1 MTSTLAQQQ
10 ESVFA
15 STSKLGLPL
24 GERLVRSG
32 ILSEIE
38 RETALLEQK
47 SKDLR
52 LGEVL
57 IGLGFVQEGDLL
69 PMLGEQL
76 GVTTVRLRE
85 GMVDPEVV
93 HLLPRERAEVL
104 NALAMFSVRGTLYV
118 AMVEPQN
125 LRAVDEIERLTGQAV
140 KPVLAT
146 RDAIQK
152 ILSRCY
158 ESDFSVDAVTAD
170 MEADA
175 VEMHPDAF
183 ELDLHDMQTLAEG
196 SPIIN
201 LVNYVIV
208 HAVRQGASDIH
219 IEPGHQHTS
228 IRYRIDG
235 QLREVLRPRR
245 DFHSAMVSRIKVMG
259 RMDIAEQRNPQDG
272 RIHVVVE
279 KQEIDLR
286 CSTVPTVIGEK
297 VVMRVL
303 DKRNVTFNLN
313 DLGLPDRQL
322 QPMKQMLEKPYGL
335 MLVTGPT
342 GSGKTTTLYSSIE
355 LIKSINK
362 NIVTVEDPVEY
373 QLDLIN
379 QIQTGGTEHMT
390 FATALR
396 AILRQDPDI
405 IMVGEIRDVETAEIA
420 VQAALTGHLVLS
432 TLHTNDSASAVTR
445 LVDMG
450 VAPYKIAAALV
461 GVVSQRLV
469 RTICPR
475 CRMSYYPRAEY
486 LDMIHYEGDTRR
498 QFEKGR
504 GCDNCYDTGFKGRKG
519 IYELMTAS
527 KELRRL
533 ISSNASLEE
542 LRECMQ
548 EQGGTTLLQ
557 EGISLAEEGHTSLE
571 EVVRVAYFD

>member
-1 MTSTLAQQQ
+1 MTAILAEQQQ
-10 ESVFA
+10 SILK
-15 STSKLGLPL
+15 STAKLGLPL

-32 ILSEIE
+32 ILSEME
-38 RETALLEQK
+38 LETALLEQK

-57 IGLGFVQEGDLL
+57 IGLGFVQESDLL
-69 PMLGEQL
+69 PLLGEQL

-85 GMVDPEVV
+85 GLVDPEVV
-93 HLLPRERAEVL
+93 HLLPRERAEAM

-118 AMVEPQN
+118 AMNEPQN
-125 LRAVDEIERLTGQAV
+125 LRAVDEIERLTGQPV
-140 KPVLAT
+140 RPVLAS

-152 ILSRCY
+152 ILARCY

-170 MEADA
+170 MDADA
-175 VEMHPDAF
+175 VEMNPDAF
-183 ELDLHDMQTLAEG
+183 ELDLHDMQSLAEG

-201 LVNYVIV
+201 LVNYIIV

-228 IRYRIDG
+228 IRYRVDG

-322 QPMKQMLEKPYGL
+322 GPMKQMLEKPYGL

-355 LIKSINK
+355 LIKSISK

-379 QIQTGGTEHMT
+379 QIQTGGTESMN

-450 VAPYKIAAALV
+450 IAPYKIAAALV

-469 RTICPR
+469 QDH
-475 CRMSYYPRAEY
+475 MST
-486 LDMIHYEGDTRR
+486 L
-498 QFEKGR
+498 
-504 GCDNCYDTGFKGRKG
+504 
-519 IYELMTAS
+519 
-527 KELRRL
+527 
-533 ISSNASLEE
+533 SN
-542 LRECMQ
+542 
-548 EQGGTTLLQ
+548 
-557 EGISLAEEGHTSLE
+557 
-571 EVVRVAYFD
+571 VVLPSC

>member
-1 MTSTLAQQQ
+1 MTTTLAEQQQ
-10 ESVFA
+10 SILQ
-15 STSKLGLPL
+15 STAKLGLPL

-32 ILSEIE
+32 ILSEME
-38 RETALLEQK
+38 LETALLEQK

-57 IGLGFVQEGDLL
+57 IGLGFVQESDLL
-69 PMLGEQL
+69 PLLGEQL

-85 GMVDPEVV
+85 GLVDPEVV
-93 HLLPRERAEVL
+93 HLLPRERAEAM

-118 AMVEPQN
+118 AMNEPQN
-125 LRAVDEIERLTGQAV
+125 LRAVDEIERLTGQPV
-140 KPVLAT
+140 RPVLAS

-170 MEADA
+170 MDADA
-175 VEMHPDAF
+175 VEMNPDAF
-183 ELDLHDMQTLAEG
+183 ELDLHDMQSLAEG

-201 LVNYVIV
+201 LVNYIIV

-228 IRYRIDG
+228 IRYRVDG

-322 QPMKQMLEKPYGL
+322 QPMKQMLDKPYGL

-355 LIKSINK
+355 LIKSISK

-379 QIQTGGTEHMT
+379 QIQTGGTENMN

-405 IMVGEIRDVETAEIA
+405 IMVGEIRDAETAEIA

-450 VAPYKIAAALV
+450 IAPYKIAAALV

-486 LDMIHYEGDTRR
+486 LEMIHYEGDTRR

-504 GCDNCYDTGFKGRKG
+504 GCDGCYDTGFKGRKG
-519 IYELMTAS
+519 IYEIMTAS

-533 ISSNASLEE
+533 ISNDASLEK

-548 EQGGTTLLQ
+548 SQGGTTLLQ
-557 EGISLAEEGHTSLE
+557 EGIALAEDGHTSLE